1 MGLEREG
8 IPALRYFIEP
18 AVLTINFAKA
28 MGYDRIFFGGLSGGG
43 WTTTVVSALDP
54 RVELSFPVA
63 GSLPC
68 AMRVSVRDAGSGGV
82 AAGKAG
88 RLTPRQD
95 PEKKTW
101 PVGNDHED
109 FEQSCAG
116 NPNPENPLHPGRA
129 LYRVANYTA
138 MYLLAGLEPGRA
150 QLQVLHENDECCFA
164 PVGRHDRVLAYERDV
179 RAELGGGGR
188 RQHGWF
194 SVAVTNHTKHEVSAK
209 EKAVIAA
216 AMAGDFGPGD
226 PGWER
231 LPCDVLR
238 GGGGGEPCEPLA

>member
-1 MGLEREG
+1 M
-8 IPALRYFIEP
+8 
-18 AVLTINFAKA
+18 
-28 MGYDRIFFGGLSGGG
+28 
-43 WTTTVVSALDP
+43 
-54 RVELSFPVA
+54 
-63 GSLPC
+63 
-68 AMRVSVRDAGSGGV
+68 
-82 AAGKAG
+82 
-88 RLTPRQD
+88 
-95 PEKKTW
+95 
-101 PVGNDHED
+101 GNDRED

-116 NPNPENPLHPGRA
+116 DPNPENPLHPGRA
-129 LYRVANYTA
+129 LYRFANYTA

-179 RAELGGGGR
+179 RAELAGGGR

-194 SVAVTNHTKHEVSAK
+194 SVAVTNHTKHEVSGK

-238 GGGGGEPCEPLA
+238 GAGVSGGRIVSYGRGEDVPVASNLTPEGRAQNRRVEILIIPQG